1 MSLTCSFHR
10 LQKNTRAFGA
20 WAGAMFFV
28 FNFQP
33 LVAQSNVTFE
43 AAIDAKEVVVGLP
56 FELTFTLKNAEG
68 ARFTAPNFS
77 GFKTGAVSEMRGMSF
92 VNGRSSTSQTWSLE
106 LTASK
111 PGSFSIGS
119 ATVVAGGRT
128 LSTKPLTVKVLSVTA
143 SSKGKV
149 NVPPGS
155 DDKVFVAAEFDQ
167 KEAYPGQQ
175 ISWRI
180 RLYTQLSV
188 EGYDIIA
195 LPGFEG
201 FFSKEKIR
209 YDKRVEYINLRGKK
223 YAVRTLHEEA
233 LFPQEAGEL
242 SVGAARVSVG
252 IEQPGTQGFLFGPK
266 PVTLQTQP
274 IVLSVKPLPQP
285 PPAEF
290 TGGVGSYEW
299 EVKVDTTTLSTDD
312 ALTITVEVKGNG
324 DTRRF
329 APPKIIVPPNCE
341 IFEPRI
347 LEEEEYE
354 GESGI
359 LHRKKFEYVVLPR
372 DTGMLEISPVLAYFD
387 TDSNGYS
394 LLRAASIQFSV
405 TAGKNYQSPN
415 ALQDTLPAEPT
426 VSQQPS
432 LLEKAV
438 SWLSSPLLWGILA
451 LPFLALG
458 IFVLLRK
465 RRPAL
470 AAEGFLPAEA
480 LVRTSTRTAPPDSKA
495 ISQYPNF
502 SISTMESARQRFAN
516 AGRLLKGN
524 DPQEFYNELFKSLQA
539 WLSARFGLQPAQMND
554 ADVSAIL
561 LQRGAAPIRTQALLS
576 VWHTCEQAIYGGQQ
590 QAEQMESTWQ
600 MAGQVMEALEREI
613 R

>member
-1 MSLTCSFHR
+1 M
-10 LQKNTRAFGA
+10 QKKPRAFGA

-28 FNFQP
+28 FNFHP

-43 AAIDAKEVVVGLP
+43 AAIDAKEVVVGMP

-106 LTASK
+106 LTATKS
-111 PGSFSIGS
+111 GTFSIGS

-128 LSTKPLTVKVLSVTA
+128 LSTKPLAVKVLSISA

-155 DDKVFVAAEFDQ
+155 DDKVFVAAEFDL

-175 ISWRI
+175 ICWRI

-195 LPGFEG
+195 LPDFEG

-209 YDKRVEYINLRGKK
+209 YDKRVEYLNLRGKK

-299 EVKVDTTTLSTDD
+299 EVKVDTTKLSTDD

-329 APPKIIVPPNCE
+329 APPKIVVPSNCE

-372 DTGMLEISPVLAYFD
+372 DTGNLEISPVLAYFD

-415 ALQDTLPAEPT
+415 ALQDTLPAEPFVNQET
-426 VSQQPS
+426 S

-438 SWLSSPLLWGILA
+438 GWLSSPLLWGILA

-480 LVRTSTRTAPPDSKA
+480 LAKAGKQSPITNHQSTNTPITSPP
-495 ISQYPNF
+495 INQ
-502 SISTMESARQRFAN
+502 STNLTSARQRFEN

-524 DPQEFYNELFKSLQA
+524 DPQGFYNELFKSLQA

-561 LQRGAAPIRTQALLS
+561 LQRGATPIRTQALLS
-576 VWHTCEQAIYGGQQ
+576 VWHTCEQAIYGGQD